1 MTFLE
6 AAIEVLRQAGRP
18 LPVKEITERAIK
30 AGLLTHQG
38 RAPEATMQAR
48 IAGELKKG
56 EHTLL
61 MRKATGVFGL
71 RRYDKPKAVAPE
83 PAAKGKRRRG
93 KKDAPVAAEVA
104 APGAEAPVAEATEP
118 AAEVAIDLDQMMQVQ
133 PRRYAAPIELP
144 PEETL
149 AEEYKEELE
158 APVTPGQSEIVD
170 ERSADED
177 RPMLEAIQ
185 VRDLDRQRGRR
196 GGRGRNKDKKK
207 GDKPHAPPPK
217 AQPHAKAQP
226 SPKQQPPHAHAQPK
240 PQPQPRHHAPAPAP
254 APAREAPPAV
264 ARELLAPAPR
274 EAPGGLAAAA
284 ENLLRSLND
293 PRPIHVRQL
302 AAMAQKRKLLPGGD
316 AEELARALKAA
327 LLVDIRARAADGL
340 RPRFRHH
347 GGSLFAL
354 PRIDPALAAAE
365 DALAER
371 VLELH
376 RATTR
381 ALRERSLRLPPG
393 AFGDLVHAYLS
404 RTGATDIERVKRT
417 DDTTYLTASRG
428 GTRWLV
434 GARAGGGEV
443 GRRSVGELR
452 AGIVA
457 KAVEAGLLLAPAPLG
472 GEAAAALAEPGR
484 AVTVQCGDAFAEAL
498 VAAGVGAIAARLH
511 ADYLDLDFF
520 AELGEG

>member
-61 MRKATGVFGL
+61 VRKGTGALGL
-71 RRYDKPKAVAPE
+71 RRYDKPKAAAPPE
-83 PAAKGKRRRG
+83 PAAKSKRRRRG
-93 KKDAPVAAEVA
+93 KKDAAAAAE
-104 APGAEAPVAEATEP
+104 PEP
-118 AAEVAIDLDQMMQVQ
+118 APAPEPESMPVPEPEAAIDLDQMFPTP
-133 PRRYAAPIELP
+133 PRRFAAPIELP

-149 AEEYKEELE
+149 VEEYKEELE
-158 APVTPGQSEIVD
+158 APVTPGPSEVVD

-177 RPMLEAIQ
+177 RPMLEPIQ

-196 GGRGRNKDKKK
+196 GGRGRTKEKKK
-207 GDKPHAPPPK
+207 GEK
-217 AQPHAKAQP
+217 
-226 SPKQQPPHAHAQPK
+226 PK
-240 PQPQPRHHAPAPAP
+240 PQPKAHPQAHPQPQPKAHPQ
-254 APAREAPPAV
+254 PPPHPQPHPRPQPV
-264 ARELLAPAPR
+264 AAPR

-327 LLVDIRARAADGL
+327 LLIDIRARAADGL

-354 PRIDPALAAAE
+354 PRLDPALAAAE

-371 VLELH
+371 ALELH
-376 RATTR
+376 RATIR
-381 ALRERSLRLPPG
+381 ALRERSVRLARA

-417 DDTTYLTASRG
+417 DDTTYLVASRG
-428 GTRWLV
+428 GGRWLV
-434 GARAGGGEV
+434 GARAGGAARG
-443 GRRSVGELR
+443 GVGER
-452 AGIVA
+452 GAGIVA
-457 KAVEAGLLLAPAPLG
+457 RGRAAGLLPAPAPLG
-472 GEAAAALAEPGR
+472 GEAAAALAEPGKPL
-484 AVTVQCGDAFAEAL
+484 TVHCGDAFAEAL
-498 VAAGVGAIAARLH
+498 VAAGVGVVGARLR
-511 ADYLDLDFF
+511 AEYLDLDFF
-520 AELGEG
+520 ADLGEG